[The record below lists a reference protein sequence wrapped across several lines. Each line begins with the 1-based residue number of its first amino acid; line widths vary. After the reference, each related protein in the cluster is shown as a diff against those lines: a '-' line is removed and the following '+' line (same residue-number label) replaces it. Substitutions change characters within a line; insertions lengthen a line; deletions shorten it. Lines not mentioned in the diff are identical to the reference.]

1 MGGPDQKGY
10 SMGRSGL
17 KVWVG
22 KGGGQNRGLA
32 SPSIRKWDCGL
43 EQLENV
49 PGNGFPI
56 HKGFVFRFHQN
67 YLFETGLSD

>member
-22 KGGGQNRGLA
+22 KGGGGAKQGPGFTEYQKMGL
-32 SPSIRKWDCGL
+32 W
-43 EQLENV
+43 
-49 PGNGFPI
+49 
-56 HKGFVFRFHQN
+56 
-67 YLFETGLSD
+67 T